1 MASPEEINE
10 GLGETSEVLKPFK
23 KALVQGSTAIKT
35 LGSTSLDAT
44 KSLYKMGTAAEK
56 IGGITDAATKLVG
69 GTLEMI
75 PGIGKALSGGV
86 GLIGEG
92 FKLFVDLMES
102 GYGDF
107 AEMSKVGAAGA
118 TSITEL
124 KTTAMEAGFALHNL
138 GAYADVIKE
147 NARTLAMYGGT
158 VSQGRKGFSD
168 MLKQVH
174 HVDGAY
180 TKQLMLMGMNQ
191 EQILDFST
199 GYVKTMARTGQ
210 LQNMTTDQMAA
221 STYKAA
227 KEMDALSRI
236 TGMQKDE
243 LLKEIDKGLSYS
255 RFRLKYE
262 KDMRSG
268 DEETRKRAERA
279 KEIFGMLKDTPG
291 VQKGFADQYAGYMQ
305 STESQWLEI
314 LSGSQASALLQQDS
328 SVEAATI
335 TKDLIGHVAGGVTE
349 LGEAEMALGL
359 VTKEAGVNVAAIL
372 DLNQTLN
379 KSAAEVAKGEV
390 TDAITKGATD
400 IENAV
405 GTIANMERAREKI
418 DQLLIKNI
426 EAASAAALL
435 FSSEI
440 NKAVGKVTEG
450 MESWGLDNLGNIF
463 TKLNDSV
470 GKTWD
475 TLSNINAWFRQSWLG
490 KKIFGGKGE
499 AGSLTSI
506 AGFVGE
512 SAGKARM
519 ELPDQTREAWANAT
533 NTASRVGAAYMD
545 SRERGRSNVMNDM
558 MTGGTGWKDPIGN
571 DRQKF
576 QSYMAEKQNLI
587 SSNKKYRGESMD
599 HEMKDELKQAIIEGM
614 ELSRYEERKLLRNIE
629 KATHDVVNVTS
640 NQ

>member
-1 MASPEEINE
+1 MADILDNIKDSADRIIEEHKVWE
-10 GLGETSEVLKPFK
+10 KRLKKGGE
-23 KALVQGSTAIKT
+23 ALREMGSTT
-35 LGSTSLDAT
+35 LDAT

-69 GTLEMI
+69 GTLELI

-92 FKLFVDLMES
+92 FKMFVDLMQS

-158 VSQGRKGFSD
+158 VSEGRKGFSD

-268 DEETRKRAERA
+268 DEETKKRAERA

-291 VQKGFADQYAGYMQ
+291 VQKGFADQYAGYME

-426 EAASAAALL
+426 EAASGAALL
-435 FSSEI
+435 FSEKI
-440 NKAVGKVTEG
+440 NEAVGLVTEG

-463 TKLNDSV
+463 KTLNDSV
-470 GKTWD
+470 GTTWA
-475 TLSNINAWFRQSWLG
+475 TLSNMNDWFRQSWLG

-499 AGSLTSI
+499 AGSVTSI
-506 AGFVGE
+506 AGFVSEGISGAPE
-512 SAGKARM
+512 ALGNLTDSNARYAKEIREQKNERQLEFYKKFIAEPDVGSTAAMLKGNKKPVFRNYMEEKARRIGAGTLGVDVTQ
-519 ELPDQTREAWANAT
+519 EQQLPQQLRD
-533 NTASRVGAAYMD
+533 
-545 SRERGRSNVMNDM
+545 
-558 MTGGTGWKDPIGN
+558 
-571 DRQKF
+571 
-576 QSYMAEKQNLI
+576 
-587 SSNKKYRGESMD
+587 
-599 HEMKDELKQAIIEGM
+599 AIIEGM
-614 ELSRYEERKLLRNIE
+614 DLSRKDEKRLLRQISR
-629 KATHDVVNVTS
+629 ATTDLGPIIS